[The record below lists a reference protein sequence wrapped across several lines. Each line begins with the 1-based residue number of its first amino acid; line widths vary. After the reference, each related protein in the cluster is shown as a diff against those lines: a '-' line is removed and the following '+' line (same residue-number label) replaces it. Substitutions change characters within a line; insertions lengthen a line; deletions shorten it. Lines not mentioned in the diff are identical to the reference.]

1 MAGTITGKHIFYDAS
16 VVVNGVDLSNRVER
30 VEARVGTNKQVGAAM
45 GEIQDY
51 SIAGTLTIDDISA
64 EFYQDYDTAKVYA
77 TLYAAWAART
87 TFNIVLK
94 ASSGATSATNPA
106 FTVPVF
112 VGAMPLMQGT
122 RGDRH
127 MAPVTLAVAGEM
139 TRAVA

>member
-1 MAGTITGKHIFYDAS
+1 MAGTITGKHIFYDCSA
-16 VVVNGVDLSNRVER
+16 VVNGVDLSNRLER
-30 VEARVGTNKQVGAAM
+30 IEARVGINKQVGAAM

-51 SIAGTLTIDDISA
+51 SIPGTLTIDDISA
-64 EFYQDYDTAKVYA
+64 EFYQDFDAAKVYA

-87 TFNIVLK
+87 IFNLVLK

-112 VGAMPLMQGT
+112 VASMPLMQGT

-127 MAPVTLAVAGEM
+127 MAPVSLAPAGELS
-139 TRAVA
+139 RAT